1 MPGRHRPH
9 LLSRRR
15 LLALAGAAPF
25 ATLPLAGAAQAQNKP
40 LRIVT
45 TVSMVADAV
54 RAVGGARVNVTSL
67 LGEGVD
73 PHTYRPTRADIARL
87 SAADMVFANG
97 LHLEAQLNEALKS
110 IGRNRPVVFV
120 ADAVPRDR
128 LLVDEDYKDRSDPH
142 VWMDPTLWTFAV
154 GAVRDALTKR
164 DPAGRAGYEAG
175 ARSYAAELA
184 GIDDY
189 ARKLAVTI
197 PEKERVLI
205 TAHDA
210 FAYFGRA
217 YGFEVQGIQGVSTES
232 EAGLKRIEELVT
244 LVTTRGIKAA
254 FFESSVPDRNV
265 RALVEGVGAR
275 GHKLAIGG
283 ELYSDALGTPGTY
296 EGTLIGMLD
305 HNVTTVV
312 RALGGNAPVRGMA
325 GKLKAGG

>member
-1 MPGRHRPH
+1 MPGSHGPC
-9 LLSRRR
+9 LPSRRR

-25 ATLPLAGAAQAQNKP
+25 ATLAFSGAAQAQNKP

-73 PHTYRPTRADIARL
+73 PHTYRPTRTDIARL
-87 SAADMVFANG
+87 SAADIVFANG
-97 LHLEAQLNEALKS
+97 LHLEAQLNETLKS
-110 IGRNRPVVFV
+110 IARSRPVVFV

-142 VWMDPTLWTFAV
+142 VWMDPTLWAFAV
-154 GAVRDALTKR
+154 GAVRDALTQR
-164 DPAGRAGYEAG
+164 DPSGRASYDAG
-175 ARSYAAELA
+175 AKAYVAELTK
-184 GIDDY
+184 IDAY
-189 ARKLAVTI
+189 ARKLAATI
-197 PEKERVLI
+197 PENERVLI

-244 LVTTRGIKAA
+244 LVTTRGIRAA

-265 RALVEGVGAR
+265 RALVEGVAAR
-275 GHKLAIGG
+275 GRKLAIGG

-325 GKLKAGG
+325 GKLKTGG